1 MNRLLYTILL
11 FTLTTVL
18 HAQDFKASAPD
29 QVVEG
34 ENFRVQYVV
43 SDGEP
48 SSFKG
53 PKFDGE
59 GFELLAG
66 PYTST
71 YSSVQIINGKTTSS
85 SSVTYTYTLCALKKG
100 KYTIP
105 AASVK
110 VGGKTMNSNTLT
122 INVAQGMGGGSGAG
136 SSSGG
141 RRNQQAQE
149 RDNMQES
156 GTAIS
161 GKDLYMTAT
170 ASKTKVHEQEAIL
183 LTYQVFY
190 TVNLTSLKPNMPDL
204 KGFHVQEV
212 PLPRTKEPRQVSVGG
227 RTYNTVVWSQYV
239 VFPQQ
244 TGKLTIPEVSF
255 EATVAQRVRN
265 LDPWDAFFN
274 SGSAFSEVTKNLKTP
289 SITINVE
296 PLPTRPANYSG
307 AVGKFSM
314 DTELTPE
321 QVKTGE
327 ALTLKLT
334 VKGVGNMKLIKTPEV
349 NVPKDFEAY
358 DPKVTDNTEIT
369 RNGMEGTKTFEYVYV
384 PRNPGHYTIP
394 PVEFCYFDLD
404 ENEYKTLSSEA
415 FELDIEKGKNTG
427 GGGVSSYAN
436 KEVVEELNSDI
447 HFIKLG
453 DTELQ
458 KDDTDTFFGS
468 LTCYLEYILPFLVF
482 AVLVIIFRKQAIANA
497 NVAQMR
503 IKKANKMARKR
514 LRTAKGLME
523 QNKKEAFYDEIM
535 RALYGY
541 VSDKLSIPVAQLN
554 KDNIREKLEGHQLDA
569 TLTDKVIK
577 TLDECEFA
585 RFAPVASNNALEVF
599 YEQVITLIEEVE
611 NSIKR

>member
-1 MNRLLYTILL
+1 MNVMKRLLNTIIL
-11 FTLTTVL
+11 FTLTLAVQ
-18 HAQDFKASAPD
+18 AQSFKATAPD
-29 QVVEG
+29 QVSEG

-53 PKFDGE
+53 PKFDSE

-71 YSSVQIINGKTTSS
+71 YSSVQMINGKTTSS

-100 KYTIP
+100 KFTIP

-110 VGGKTMNSNTLT
+110 VGGKSMNSNTLT
-122 INVAQGMGGGSGAG
+122 INVTQGAAGASAGSG
-136 SSSGG
+136 
-141 RRNQQAQE
+141 RRGQQSQAQ
-149 RDNMQES
+149 DNMQDS
-156 GTAIS
+156 GTTIS

-183 LTYQVFY
+183 LTYQVYY

-212 PLPRTKEPRQVSVGG
+212 PLPRTKEPTQVSVGG

-244 TGKLTIPEVSF
+244 TGKLTIPAVTF
-255 EATVAQRVRN
+255 EATVAQRVRS
-265 LDPWDAFFN
+265 LDPFDAFFN
-274 SGSAFSEVTKNLKTP
+274 SGSAYTEVTKNLSTP
-289 SITINVE
+289 SITIQVE

-307 AVGKFSM
+307 AVGKFILQS
-314 DTELTPE
+314 ELTP
-321 QVKTGE
+321 QQIKTGE
-327 ALTLKLT
+327 AMTLKLT
-334 VKGVGNMKLIKTPEV
+334 VKGVGNMKLIKSPEV

-358 DPKVTDNTEIT
+358 DPKITDDTEIT
-369 RNGMEGTKTFEYVYV
+369 RNGMEGSKTFEYVYV

-394 PVEFCYFDLD
+394 SVEFCYFDL
-404 ENEYKTLSSEA
+404 ENNSYKTLKTEPY
-415 FELDIEKGKNTG
+415 ELNIEKGKNNG
-427 GGGVSSYAN
+427 GGAVSSYAN
-436 KEVVEELNSDI
+436 KETVEELNSDI

-453 DTELQ
+453 YTELQ
-458 KDDTDTFFGS
+458 KDDSDTFFGS
-468 LTCYLEYILPFLVF
+468 LTCYLEYLIPFLIF
-482 AVLVIIFRKQAIANA
+482 AVLVLIFRKQAIANA

-514 LRTAKGLME
+514 LRTAKKLME
-523 QNKKEAFYDEIM
+523 QQNKEAFYDEIM

-554 KDNIREKLEGHQLDA
+554 KDNIREKLESHQLDA
-569 TLTDKVIK
+569 ALTDKVIK

-585 RFAPVASNNALEVF
+585 RFAPVASSNTLEVF